1 MDVSDHEME
10 RTQQFLDNLLETTRK
25 EAIQDLINKLRSQ
38 DCKSALTLRYLELLL
53 KEEEFYS
60 NR

>member
-1 MDVSDHEME
+1 MDVTDHEME

-38 DCKSALTLRYLELLL
+38 DCKSVLTLRYLELLL
-53 KEEEFYS
+53 KEEEIYS

>member
-1 MDVSDHEME
+1 MDVTDHEIE

-25 EAIQDLINKLRSQ
+25 DAIQDLINKLRSQ
-38 DCKSALTLRYLELLL
+38 DCKSVLTLRYLELLL
-53 KEEEFYS
+53 KEEEIYS